1 MHIFIYFVC
10 GGTSWIVIHNNFRNP
25 DRDHLRIF
33 APASSLIRI
42 IIPILW
48 SGVWRLAGGSVCQV
62 RDTLRHTSTLWGTH
76 CNTLQHCAREE
87 HWVGAHCNTLL
98 GTPTNTTSDQSML
111 IHTNTRNTRTNKFAE
126 NTKIYTN
133 RKYTKTHKDTHKQ
146 KHPYKH
152 NEVHWMNH
160 LHIFKSTQVFG
171 KAHFH
176 HNQHD
181 QHNQLKKK
189 HQSWIWGTALYWRLN
204 DSLCWVFQV
213 KSC

>member
-10 GGTSWIVIHNNFRNP
+10 GGTSWIVIHNRSSSYFCTSIIFDPYHYP
-25 DRDHLRIF
+25 DSVIWCVAAGRRK
-33 APASSLIRI
+33 
-42 IIPILW
+42 
-48 SGVWRLAGGSVCQV
+48 RLPSEG
-62 RDTLRHTSTLWGTH
+62 HTGHTGTLWGTH

-98 GTPTNTTSDQSML
+98 ETPTNTTSDQSML

-126 NTKIYTN
+126 NTEHKNIHKQKIH
-133 RKYTKTHKDTHKQ
+133 KKTHKGTHKQ
-146 KHPYKH
+146 KRPNKH